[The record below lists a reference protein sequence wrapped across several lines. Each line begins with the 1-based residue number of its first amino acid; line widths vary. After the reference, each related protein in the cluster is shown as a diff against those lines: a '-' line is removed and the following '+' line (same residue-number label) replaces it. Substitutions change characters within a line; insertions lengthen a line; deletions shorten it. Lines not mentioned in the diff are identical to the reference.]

1 MPAGNPLG
9 YFPPEIQQQ
18 LLGAMLNPMM
28 GAAGMLAPALMGG
41 APAPMSFMGQ
51 STTVPG
57 APVQVQQEARHAL
70 LQQQVA
76 PQQQVAQ
83 PQQGGGKKAY
93 TIKNKRNQDIVRWF
107 GPGQQ
112 VPHGAVPAK

>member
-1 MPAGNPLG
+1 
-9 YFPPEIQQQ
+9 
-18 LLGAMLNPMM
+18 MLNPMM